1 MEIKEKLDSLMYY
14 ITVSGWIY
22 VPDNGVLNE
31 IVNSGKLSDLENNS
45 IKNLVASIPQ
55 QVSQILEEDRLYR
68 DGYIGISTLFR
79 SKKFALKNITKYREL
94 YDQ

>member
-1 MEIKEKLDSLMYY
+1 MYY

-68 DGYIGISTLFR
+68 DDLHQYFSPI
-79 SKKFALKNITKYREL
+79 
-94 YDQ
+94 

>member
-1 MEIKEKLDSLMYY
+1 MLYSIVENPPHEEREIKEKLDSLMYY
-14 ITVSGWIY
+14 FTVSGWIY

-55 QVSQILEEDRLYR
+55 QVSQILEEDRLLSL
-68 DGYIGISTLFR
+68 IHISEPTR
-79 SKKFALKNITKYREL
+79 PY
-94 YDQ
+94 